1 MDDLNEGKEERHQI
15 RPLVR
20 QITVDG
26 SQKLEIYRPTT
37 NPIYYYSQVRVKTN
51 Y

>member
-1 MDDLNEGKEERHQI
+1 MDDLNDKEERHQN

-26 SQKLEIYRPTT
+26 SNKLEIYRPTT
-37 NPIYYYSQVRVKTN
+37 NPIYYYSQVSMKF
-51 Y
+51 